1 MPSTR
6 YHQRTDQIV
15 RNSSSTVNISIVSP
29 TVVYGLSSSTEN
41 PVPITVRDIV
51 AAVNR
56 LSMGFVLGPGKN
68 ILGYI
73 HVDDLADIYVR
84 LVADAVK
91 GSALHDPRLWGPQ
104 AYYFANREEMSFAT
118 YMKALVGV
126 LKSRQILETNAITDI
141 SEASDMAE
149 RDVVNKTAA
158 IHGCGLNVRCRSERA
173 ETLLSWNAKGPGLLE
188 TLPRVVDIILSQNMS

>member
-6 YHQRTDQIV
+6 CHQRTDQIV
-15 RNSSSTVNISIVSP
+15 RDSSSTVNISIVSP

-51 AAVNR
+51 ATVKQI
-56 LSMGFVLGPGKN
+56 SMGFVLGQGKN

-91 GSALHDPRLWGPQ
+91 GSAQHDLRLWGPQ
-104 AYYFANREEMSFAT
+104 AYYFATGEEMPFAT

-126 LKSRQILETNAITDI
+126 LQRRGVLRTNVITDVR
-141 SEASDMAE
+141 EASDPAE
-149 RDVVNKTAA
+149 REVVNKIAA

-173 ETLLSWNAKGPGLLE
+173 ESLLMWKAKGPGLLE
-188 TLPRVVDIILSQNMS
+188 TLPRVVDVVLSQDTL